1 MEGTLQ
7 YISGFRS
14 RIGVQ
19 QNRLEHTADNE
30 SNDWEGFLM
39 GLRAAR
45 FEGTLSFETAP
56 VLPASPPGCK
66 IVVEF
71 SSRLR
76 YNYAITHWAASPV
89 TARRERRTTK

>member
-1 MEGTLQ
+1 MEGILQ

-30 SNDWEGFLM
+30 SNDWEGLLM

-45 FEGTLSFETAP
+45 FEGTGEAEAGGAGFSGGDWKLQLETT
-56 VLPASPPGCK
+56 LHK
-66 IVVEF
+66 TIVG
-71 SSRLR
+71 
-76 YNYAITHWAASPV
+76 NYGP
-89 TARRERRTTK
+89 

>member
-1 MEGTLQ
+1 MEGIRQ

-56 VLPASPPGCK
+56 VLTAFPEKLKREALAFPAEIGNYNWKLHCIK
-66 IVVEF
+66 
-71 SSRLR
+71 RL
-76 YNYAITHWAASPV
+76 
-89 TARRERRTTK
+89 

>member
-1 MEGTLQ
+1 MEGILQ

-56 VLPASPPGCK
+56 VLTAFPETMKQDVLAFLAK
-66 IVVEF
+66 IGNRF
-71 SSRLR
+71 SES
-76 YNYAITHWAASPV
+76 AGG
-89 TARRERRTTK
+89 

>member
-1 MEGTLQ
+1 M
-7 YISGFRS
+7 
-14 RIGVQ
+14 Q

-56 VLPASPPGCK
+56 VLSAFPEKLKREALP
-66 IVVEF
+66 F
-71 SSRLR
+71 RRRLETTIG
-76 YNYAITHWAASPV
+76 NY
-89 TARRERRTTK
+89 TA

>member
-14 RIGVQ
+14 RIGVR

-56 VLPASPPGCK
+56 VLTAFPEKLKREALP
-66 IVVEF
+66 F
-71 SSRLR
+71 RRRLETTIG
-76 YNYAITHWAASPV
+76 NY
-89 TARRERRTTK
+89 TA

>member
-45 FEGTLSFETAP
+45 FEGTLSFETVP
-56 VLPASPPGCK
+56 VLTAFPEKLKREALAFPAEIGNYNWKLHCIK
-66 IVVEF
+66 
-71 SSRLR
+71 RL
-76 YNYAITHWAASPV
+76 
-89 TARRERRTTK
+89 

>member
-56 VLPASPPGCK
+56 VLTAFPEKLKREALAFPAEIGNYNWKLHCIK
-66 IVVEF
+66 
-71 SSRLR
+71 RL
-76 YNYAITHWAASPV
+76 
-89 TARRERRTTK
+89 